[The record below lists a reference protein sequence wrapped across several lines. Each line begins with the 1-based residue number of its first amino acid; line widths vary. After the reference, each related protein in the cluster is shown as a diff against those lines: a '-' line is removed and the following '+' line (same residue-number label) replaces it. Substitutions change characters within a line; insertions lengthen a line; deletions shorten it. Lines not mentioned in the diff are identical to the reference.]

1 MLDYLFSGWG
11 AFWVTMAMLLPF
23 AGMFWY
29 VVRRKSVVDSGPG
42 NTPPAAMSRL
52 EGYWLTA
59 VFVIFV
65 TINLAS
71 LKFMPIIATARA
83 ATGGVPVQEVQLTAT
98 SWSYE
103 MSSREVESG
112 KPVRFSGRAKDTQHG
127 FAVYHPDGRMLF
139 TMLMM
144 PGVAKPTTVV
154 HTFSDPGI
162 YKIRCLEY
170 CGIAHH
176 GMKDELIVVKSKAA
190 T

>member
-1 MLDYLFSGWG
+1 MLDLLFSGWG
-11 AFWVTMAMLLPF
+11 AFWFTLAMLLPF

-29 VVRRKSVVDSGPG
+29 VIHRKSVVHAGPSS
-42 NTPPAAMSRL
+42 TPPATMSRI
-52 EGYWLTA
+52 EGYWLTS

-65 TINLAS
+65 GINLAS
-71 LKFMPIIATARA
+71 LRFMPTIAASRA
-83 ATGGVPVQEVQLTAT
+83 AAAGVPLQEIELTAT

-103 MSSREVESG
+103 MSARQVEVG

-127 FAVYHPDGRMLF
+127 FAVYHPDGRLLF

-144 PGVAKPTTVV
+144 PGVSKASSVV
-154 HTFSDPGI
+154 HTFTEPGT

-176 GMKDELIVVKSKAA
+176 GMQDTLTVVKN
-190 T
+190 